1 MLISSPAH
9 ASLEFSPLC
18 SQDRIAMTASS
29 NSPSVQD
36 IWNDFYLANPS
47 LAALQRDIDDATQL
61 LMDAFNSGG
70 QTLVCGNGGSAADSE
85 HIAGELA
92 KPCALARPLSAQQRE
107 ALQQVGDD
115 GYLGEHLQEG
125 LPVLPLVS
133 QAALL
138 TAIANDQGGD
148 LIFAQQVVAY
158 GRAGD
163 VVWGLSTSGNSKNV
177 VLALRT
183 AKAFGMRTLGFTG
196 PNGGAMSE
204 LCDVVVRLP
213 GESTPTIQHAHQLT
227 YHAICLAI
235 EADKYTP

>member
-1 MLISSPAH
+1 MTSSNYAPVNKIWK
-9 ASLEFSPLC
+9 EFYSAYSPLEALR
-18 SQDRIAMTASS
+18 D
-29 NSPSVQD
+29 D
-36 IWNDFYLANPS
+36 IES
-47 LAALQRDIDDATQL
+47 ATQL
-61 LMDAFNSGG
+61 LINSFNAGG

-92 KPCALARPLSAQQRE
+92 KPCALARPLTAPQRE
-107 ALQQVGDD
+107 ALQVAGDD
-115 GYLGEHLQEG
+115 GYLAEHLQEG

-158 GRAGD
+158 GRPGD

-196 PNGGAMSE
+196 PSESAMSE

-213 GESTPTIQHAHQLT
+213 GDSTPTIQHSHQLT

-235 EADKYTP
+235 EAANYAR